1 MKLTVDHNL
10 NHFVLIDK
18 GKTEHTID
26 CFEASKLYYSKGATF
41 TDTAKT
47 ALEELEYEEAMAH
60 YLNLKE
66 KK

>member
-18 GKTEHTID
+18 SKTEHTIGYS
-26 CFEASKLYYSKGATF
+26 EASKLYYSREVTF
-41 TDTAKT
+41 TDAAAD
-47 ALEELEYEEAMAH
+47 ALLELQYEEAITH
-60 YLNLKE
+60 YLKE

>member
-1 MKLTVDHNL
+1 MKPTVDYNL
-10 NHFVLIDK
+10 NTFVLIDSS
-18 GKTEHTID
+18 KTEHTID

-41 TDTAKT
+41 TDTAT
-47 ALEELEYEEAMAH
+47 DALKELEYEEAIAH

>member
-1 MKLTVDHNL
+1 MKLTIDHNL

-18 GKTEHTID
+18 SKTEHTID

-41 TDTAKT
+41 TDTAT
-47 ALEELEYEEAMAH
+47 DALLELQYEEAIAH
-60 YLNLKE
+60 YLGE